1 MKRFFLYISLLLS
14 TSVSAQT
21 RLTLT
26 DAISIA
32 QKQSLSAMV
41 ARLNFMSSY
50 WSNRSFKAEFL
61 PAVNLSG
68 ELMQYNH
75 STVEARNAE
84 TGVINMVDN
93 NSLTNSLTL
102 SVDQNIS
109 ALGGTLSV
117 QSYLYRLDQFNEKSK
132 TYNSQPL
139 RLQYAQP
146 LFAFNS
152 LKWQKKTEPLKY
164 EKAKRLY
171 LETQESVTNNVVLLF
186 FNVLSAQSE
195 AEQSKANLEDRERL
209 FEMAKKRLA
218 LGTTTKG
225 DVLQLELSLINARVT
240 AKEKGLALSS
250 ARFALRNYLML
261 PPQTEVELIAPMD
274 VPQIVLS
281 EPEVI
286 VKALDNSTFAQKQKL
301 STLEAEKAVA
311 QAKAARGIQMKVT
324 ADVGFNRTANYLRD
338 AYRGLENSQVVGV
351 SVSMPIF
358 DWGESRGRVRMAEA
372 DLEAVKT
379 SNKQEYEQYVQDIRT
394 SVMRFN
400 MQNDQCSAAL
410 RAQEIAT
417 ERYEITRKRFEA
429 GGVTVTDLNTA
440 WQEAESARASYIAQ
454 LQTYWSSYYSLR
466 KTTLY
471 DWITNRDL
479 TTDYNFLINE

>member
-1 MKRFFLYISLLLS
+1 M
-14 TSVSAQT
+14 
-21 RLTLT
+21 
-26 DAISIA
+26 
-32 QKQSLSAMV
+32 
-41 ARLNFMSSY
+41 
-50 WSNRSFKAEFL
+50 
-61 PAVNLSG
+61 
-68 ELMQYNH
+68 
-75 STVEARNAE
+75 
-84 TGVINMVDN
+84 
-93 NSLTNSLTL
+93 
-102 SVDQNIS
+102 
-109 ALGGTLSV
+109 
-117 QSYLYRLDQFNEKSK
+117 
-132 TYNSQPL
+132 

-286 VKALDNSTFAQKQKL
+286 VRALDNSTFAQKQKL

-479 TTDYNFLINE
+479 TTDYNSLINE

>member
-1 MKRFFLYISLLLS
+1 MKRFILYISLLLS

-117 QSYLYRLDQFNEKSK
+117 QSYLYRLDQFNDKSK

-152 LKWQKKTEPLKY
+152 LKWLKKTEPLKY
-164 EKAKRLY
+164 EKAKRQY
-171 LETQESVTNNVVLLF
+171 LETQESVTSNVVLLF

-240 AKEKGLALSS
+240 AKEKGCGWHLHE
-250 ARFALRNYLML
+250 
-261 PPQTEVELIAPMD
+261 T
-274 VPQIVLS
+274 
-281 EPEVI
+281 
-286 VKALDNSTFAQKQKL
+286 
-301 STLEAEKAVA
+301 
-311 QAKAARGIQMKVT
+311 
-324 ADVGFNRTANYLRD
+324 
-338 AYRGLENSQVVGV
+338 
-351 SVSMPIF
+351 
-358 DWGESRGRVRMAEA
+358 
-372 DLEAVKT
+372 
-379 SNKQEYEQYVQDIRT
+379 
-394 SVMRFN
+394 
-400 MQNDQCSAAL
+400 
-410 RAQEIAT
+410 
-417 ERYEITRKRFEA
+417 
-429 GGVTVTDLNTA
+429 
-440 WQEAESARASYIAQ
+440 
-454 LQTYWSSYYSLR
+454 
-466 KTTLY
+466 
-471 DWITNRDL
+471 
-479 TTDYNFLINE
+479 